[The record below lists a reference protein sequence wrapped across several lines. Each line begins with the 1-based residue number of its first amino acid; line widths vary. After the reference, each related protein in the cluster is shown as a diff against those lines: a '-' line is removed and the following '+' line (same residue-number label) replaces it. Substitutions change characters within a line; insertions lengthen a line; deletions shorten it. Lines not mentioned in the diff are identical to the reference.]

1 MNGDGQAG
9 PDGGD
14 SLKNPPSWSA
24 EGEGRYPFEKY
35 EQDMR
40 LWIAAT
46 SLTPSQIG
54 PAIALRLS
62 GTARELAR
70 ACDPNDLIN
79 GRTDVDMTTGQQI
92 HMPGYE
98 LLLQALK
105 KRFSPLDQE
114 QEIASIQE
122 LFGFRRKAGETID
135 ELINIRAS

>member
-1 MNGDGQAG
+1 MVQPTMNGDGQAG

-92 HMPGYE
+92 HMPGY
-98 LLLQALK
+98 
-105 KRFSPLDQE
+105 
-114 QEIASIQE
+114 
-122 LFGFRRKAGETID
+122 
-135 ELINIRAS
+135 